1 MPTTRR
7 TNVRAVTA
15 MKAPIV
21 TKVSKKFNFTARQK
35 KNTQFWTSMSAILV
49 IPVRMV
55 AAAKTQPLA
64 LRNMILKKLWLH
76 PKIST
81 SVKTT
86 PVMTAATK
94 APAST
99 HRLET
104 TVVTATLATRTVTAT
119 QVSLFSQS
127 LLEFIRNTKGR
138 LENSQQ
144 FDVQCDVQ

>member
-1 MPTTRR
+1 MPTIRN
-7 TNVRAVTA
+7 TNVRAVMAT
-15 MKAPIV
+15 KAAIV

-99 HRLET
+99 HRET
-104 TVVTATLATRTVTAT
+104 TVAVATRAT
-119 QVSLFSQS
+119 RDVSANQVSL
-127 LLEFIRNTKGR
+127 
-138 LENSQQ
+138 
-144 FDVQCDVQ
+144 